1 MASAPVTNIAFPGFV
16 AAAFLLPWAC
26 ESFNANRLLRIFL
39 GLSVFAGAIL
49 MVWLDVHVY
58 VPATYGIPMAIG
70 LILVAMAGALRL
82 VFRGFRQLAAG
93 SGN

>member
-1 MASAPVTNIAFPGFV
+1 MTNIAFPTFL

-26 ESFNANRLLRIFL
+26 EALNAKGFLQIFM
-39 GLSVFAGAIL
+39 GLAVFAGAIL
-49 MVWLDVHVY
+49 MVSLDVHAY
-58 VPATYGIPMAIG
+58 VPAAYGIPLAIG
-70 LILVAMAGALRL
+70 LMLVAMAGALRL